1 MGLACLLLL
10 GAVAASA
17 IAYLPPLKLQEHVLP
32 EALLREVVERMGHDL
47 EGYLDEPAYPQLR
60 SGDYQENPTVRDHE
74 YLQHSSLWANPFE
87 SSGENNDNNQINGQQ
102 NNRQDSLPAYCDPPN
117 PCPIGYTAEEGCLEE
132 FENTAA
138 FSREYQA
145 QQDCM
150 CDSEHMFDC
159 ATNRNNNNDMSD
171 SDFDRLVQHFHV
183 DDGHKNLVAKKYHMK
198 KSFNPYLEGDK
209 LPVAAK
215 KGIHIVN

>member
-1 MGLACLLLL
+1 MGLASLLLL
-10 GAVAASA
+10 GVCAMSTH
-17 IAYLPPLKLQEHVLP
+17 AYLPPMKEHFLP
-32 EALLREVVERMGHDL
+32 EALLREVMEL
-47 EGYLDEPAYPQLR
+47 EGYLEDPAYPQLR

-74 YLQHSSLWANPFE
+74 YLQHSSLWANPFI
-87 SSGENNDNNQINGQQ
+87 SDNNENNNLPGIQRPENKQET
-102 NNRQDSLPAYCDPPN
+102 LPAYCDPPN

-145 QQDCM
+145 RQNCM

-159 ATNRNNNNDMSD
+159 AANRNANEITE

-183 DDGHKNLVAKKYHMK
+183 DEGHKSLVAKKYHMK
-198 KSFNPYLEGDK
+198 KSVNPYLEGER

-215 KGIHIVN
+215 KGIHIGN